1 MGSDLKLPII
11 PLLQHDAGCTL
22 CLCKFWGFIFAS
34 EVSVCSLWIYGNTC
48 QRYPQDPAAAERK
61 NLGRDWCG
69 EESLIAR
76 HEHRASQDCPV
87 ERLCSLLATISSIP
101 YQILFLRRDSSVLW
115 KWEPSS
121 SALCGG
127 RCDPTRRTELAS
139 LFMEILFFLFCFV
152 SFFFFPPPNLQSLS
166 ICLCRRINLWYAL
179 YIRHFV
185 TFFAWHP
192 EGTAMRIAH
201 AVSTT
206 NKLRPREYASKKAWD
221 ISAIKTPKLDLKPL
235 YVREA

>member
-22 CLCKFWGFIFAS
+22 CLWKFWGFIFAS

-152 SFFFFPPPNLQSLS
+152 SLFFFSPSQFT
-166 ICLCRRINLWYAL
+166 
-179 YIRHFV
+179 V
-185 TFFAWHP
+185 TFYLF
-192 EGTAMRIAH
+192 
-201 AVSTT
+201 VQK
-206 NKLRPREYASKKAWD
+206 NKLVICTLHKAFCHLLCLAPRRNCYAYSTC
-221 ISAIKTPKLDLKPL
+221 S
-235 YVREA
+235 